1 MSQFLDL
8 IKSVGTGDNLALLS
22 SLTGPVQDQIKEK
35 LASSAS
41 GALPDSLPGSM
52 DSFTNNTLAENIGSV
67 IEDKAPVL
75 SNSIKSVSKIYR
87 WRGVIIIGLLVWT
100 LFIILSRIFIK
111 NEETKEHIEK
121 ANTLLI
127 GNTGI
132 LMTIAY
138 IWFYSLI
145 VIALIPS
152 IVTVVPKLETLL
164 GTVNS
169 AIGVFT
175 GSK

>member
-22 SLTGPVQDQIKEK
+22 SLAGPVQDQIKEK
-35 LASSAS
+35 LASSVSS
-41 GALPDSLPGSM
+41 GLPDATGSM
-52 DSFTNNTLAENIGSV
+52 DSFANNMVAENIGNV
-67 IEDKAPVL
+67 IEEKAPVL

-87 WRGVIIIGLLVWT
+87 WRGIIIIGLLVWMI
-100 LFIILSRIFIK
+100 FMILSRILIK

-145 VIALIPS
+145 VIAIVPS

-169 AIGVFT
+169 AVGVFT

>member
-22 SLTGPVQDQIKEK
+22 SLAGPVQDQIKEK
-35 LASSAS
+35 LVGSVNG
-41 GALPDSLPGSM
+41 GATGSM
-52 DSFTNNTLAENIGSV
+52 DSFANNMVAENIGNV
-67 IEDKAPVL
+67 IEEKAPVL

-87 WRGVIIIGLLVWT
+87 WRGIIIIGLLVWT
-100 LFIILSRIFIK
+100 IFMILSRILIK

-145 VIALIPS
+145 VIAIVPS

-169 AIGVFT
+169 AVGVFT